1 MLSEQITRELTNTTV
16 LAGQVL
22 AIIVTL
28 ATVITAITPSRSDNV
43 MMDKVLSFLN
53 LLAGNVGLNKNADEK

>member
-1 MLSEQITRELTNTTV
+1 MLSEQIIRELSDTTV

-28 ATVITAITPSRSDNV
+28 ATVITAITPSRSDNIL
-43 MMDKVLSFLN
+43 MDKVLAFLN

>member
-1 MLSEQITRELTNTTV
+1 MLSEQITRELSNTTV

-28 ATVITAITPSRSDNV
+28 ATVITAITPSRSDNILL
-43 MMDKVLSFLN
+43 DKVLTFLN

>member
-1 MLSEQITRELTNTTV
+1 MLSEQITRELSNTTV

-28 ATVITAITPSRSDNV
+28 ATVITAITPSRSDNILL
-43 MMDKVLSFLN
+43 DKVLTFLN
-53 LLAGNVGLNKNADEK
+53 LLAGNVGLNKNADET